1 MWLRRKLPGEALPI
15 VPKPAGEKVKG
26 AGGITSPRQ
35 QQVSYREHL
44 LYVEAHP
51 VYVERIL

>member
-44 LYVEAHP
+44 LYVETHP